1 MEKEFFILKK
11 GSLASLKG
19 VILVYARIKDP
30 DTPDNS
36 KSPVHDMAKTGL
48 LVASGDYRTQHN
60 LEDFLKK
67 ELGITLADLSNPENA
82 GMTGLPENI
91 NPDFIKRKIE
101 SLKGYEDL
109 IPTPAKLMPFDSEQ
123 EILSQDADIF
133 YLGEFEKLGNANLAV
148 NAVPILYQALYR
160 EQVNVLISQ
169 EIEKLLSTATK
180 EVNET
185 GHYSE
190 DLPRLENRI
199 LTEYVPEIIYN
210 RSNEAELKKWIDRFK
225 AYMSGY
231 KYPSEID
238 LIIQLAVRN
247 VSEEKKIQH
256 LIELYIRKIAAFLR
270 EDYKTVGLL
279 KKEIEDLEEKR
290 KKE

>member
-19 VILVYARIKDP
+19 VILVYARIRNP
-30 DTPDNS
+30 DSPDNT
-36 KSPVHDMAKTGL
+36 KSPVHDMAKNGL
-48 LVASGDYRTQHN
+48 LIASGDYRTQHN

-67 ELGITLADLSNPENA
+67 ELGITLADLSNPDNA
-82 GMTGLPENI
+82 GMAGLPENI
-91 NPDFIKRKIE
+91 NPDFIKRKME

-169 EIEKLLSTATK
+169 EIEKLLTTATK

-199 LTEYVPEIIYN
+199 LTEYIPEIIYSRN
-210 RSNEAELKKWIDRFK
+210 NESELKKWIDRFK

-238 LIIQLAVRN
+238 MIIQLAVQN
-247 VSEEKKIQH
+247 FSEEKKIQH

-270 EDYKTVGLL
+270 EEYKTVGLL
-279 KKEIEDLEEKR
+279 KKEIDELEEKR